1 MFREQPTAAGKSG
14 EIQRKWKQEGE
25 SKLNKSGVAS
35 LDHFCSVLI
44 RLPASTYA
52 EFPLRNLNGLIV
64 REWNRGIVHN
74 TVEPQRIT
82 IGLDTFRH
90 IWLRGLVSFL
100 LACNIS
106 LPTLPRYL
114 NAQFVMLP
122 ANRCRDNLPRQTQ
135 MSRQHAVTT
144 CRGNIPFLLY
154 IQGFRDQS
162 IGFV

>member
-1 MFREQPTAAGKSG
+1 MVRRYPTYRFCAAARRCCVHSSDSIPVRPTHSDYGG
-14 EIQRKWKQEGE
+14 EIQPKWKQEGE
-25 SKLNKSGVAS
+25 SKLNKSGRAKRR
-35 LDHFCSVLI
+35 HFCSVLI

-114 NAQFVMLP
+114 NAQP
-122 ANRCRDNLPRQTQ
+122 
-135 MSRQHAVTT
+135 
-144 CRGNIPFLLY
+144 
-154 IQGFRDQS
+154 
-162 IGFV
+162 